1 MHAALIIL
9 RKDLRIEWRTRE
21 SVSSLVTLG
30 ILLLVVF
37 TIAHDPTPEEAVRLA
52 PSVLW
57 ATFVFT
63 GLLGVQRSF
72 LLERD
77 QDCLAGLLLAPIDP
91 ASIYVGK
98 LLANLVLLGTMQAI
112 VVPLVALLLHVDF
125 LAVLPGLLVVLSLGN
140 LGFAAA
146 ATLFAAI
153 AVRTRAR
160 EVLLPLLLLPLTLPV
175 LIAGV
180 KATQAVLAGGLAA
193 AGDAVGV
200 LGAFDVIFTVAGWL
214 LFTYVVAD

>member
-1 MHAALIIL
+1 VHAALIIL

-37 TIAHDPTPEEAVRLA
+37 TVAHDPTPEEAVRLA

-91 ASIYVGK
+91 AAIYVGK

-125 LAVLPGLLVVLSLGN
+125 SAVLPGLLVVLSMGN
-140 LGFAAA
+140 LGFAAS

-160 EVLLPLLLLPLTLPV
+160 EVLLPLLLLPLSLPV

-193 AGDAVGV
+193 AGDALGV

-214 LFTYVVAD
+214 LFTYVVQD

>member
-1 MHAALIIL
+1 MRAALVIL

-21 SVSSLVTLG
+21 SVSSLITLG

-37 TIAHDPTPEEAVRLA
+37 TIAHDPTPEQAPLLA

-91 ASIYVGK
+91 AAIYVGK
-98 LLANLVLLGTMQAI
+98 LLANLVLLGAMQAI
-112 VVPLVALLLHVDF
+112 VVPLVALFLHVDF
-125 LAVLPGLLVVLSLGN
+125 SAVLPALLVVLSMGN
-140 LGFAAA
+140 LGFAAG

-160 EVLLPLLLLPLTLPV
+160 EVLLPLLLLPLSLPV

-180 KATQAVLAGGLAA
+180 KATQAVLVGGLAQA
-193 AGDAVGV
+193 SDALGV
-200 LGAFDVIFTVAGWL
+200 LGAFDVVFTVAGWL
-214 LFTYVVAD
+214 LFTYVVQD

>member
-1 MHAALIIL
+1 MQAALAIL

-21 SVSSLVTLG
+21 SVTSLAALG
-30 ILLLVVF
+30 ILLLVVL
-37 TIAHDPTPEEAVRLA
+37 TIAHDPTPEQAPMLA

-72 LLERD
+72 LLERE

-91 ASIYVGK
+91 AAIFAGK
-98 LLANLVLLGTMQAI
+98 LAANLILLGAMQAI
-112 VVPLVALLLHVDF
+112 VVPLVALFLHVDF
-125 LAVLPGLLVVLSLGN
+125 TGVLPGLVVVLSLGN
-140 LGFAAA
+140 LGFAAG
-146 ATLFAAI
+146 ATLFAAMV
-153 AVRTRAR
+153 VRTRAR
-160 EVLLPLLLLPLTLPV
+160 EVLLPLLLLPLVLPV

-193 AGDAVGV
+193 AGDALSV
-200 LGAFDVIFTVAGWL
+200 LIAFDVIFTVAGWL
-214 LFTYVVAD
+214 LFTYVVRD